1 MIKFYEPC
9 RINKNDSIFQFINKI
24 NKFKSNE
31 NYYPVGV
38 YSRNNKVIGIL
49 SLGDI
54 RRIAFQK
61 VNFKNKVINHLNKK
75 AFYIDIKYFDS
86 NLINRINV
94 LMKKKKIEF
103 IITSFNNSLK
113 IVKISDLENLQ
124 EYKKT
129 TIVGLGHIGLP
140 LLVYLSNKVT
150 NISGYDRSDK

>member
-9 RINKNDSIFQFINKI
+9 KINKDDNIFQFINKI

-38 YSRNNKVIGIL
+38 YSKNNKVIGIL

-61 VNFKNKVINHLNKK
+61 INFKNKVINHLNKK

-86 NLINRINV
+86 NLINRINA
-94 LMKKKKIEF
+94 LMKKKKNWIYNY
-103 IITSFNNSLK
+103 II
-113 IVKISDLENLQ
+113 Q
-124 EYKKT
+124 
-129 TIVGLGHIGLP
+129 
-140 LLVYLSNKVT
+140 
-150 NISGYDRSDK
+150 